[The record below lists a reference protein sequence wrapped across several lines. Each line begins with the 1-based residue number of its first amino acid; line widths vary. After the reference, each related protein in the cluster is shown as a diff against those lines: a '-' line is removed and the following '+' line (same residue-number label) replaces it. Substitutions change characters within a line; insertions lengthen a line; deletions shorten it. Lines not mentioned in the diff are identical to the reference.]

1 MKNVAKSLKTTLAS
15 VVLLGAGLGSTGPA
29 AAAQAAEIF
38 QVDPV
43 HSAVEFKVRHL
54 LSKAG
59 GNFDEFS
66 GTLRYDAQNP
76 AKSRF
81 EFTIQVA
88 SIDTDNEKRDQH
100 LRSADFFDVETY
112 PAIGFKS
119 TRIEPAGQKG
129 HYKVTGDFTMHGVTK
144 SIVVDAEV
152 LGFAET
158 GMGMRGGVD
167 VETTI
172 DRKAF
177 GIVWNQTMDKGG
189 VVLGDDVDI
198 DISLAFYQP

>member
-1 MKNVAKSLKTTLAS
+1 MKNVMRNLKIALAS
-15 VVLLGAGLGSTGPA
+15 VVLLGAGLWSTGPA
-29 AAAQAAEIF
+29 VTAQAAEVF

-66 GTLRYDAQNP
+66 GTLHYDAQNP
-76 AKSRF
+76 AQSRV
-81 EFTIQVA
+81 EFTIQAA

-100 LRSADFFDVETY
+100 LRSADFFNAEKY
-112 PAIGFKS
+112 PTITFKS
-119 TRIEPAGQKG
+119 TKIEPAGKEG
-129 HYKVTGDFTMHGVTK
+129 YYKVTGDFTMHGVTK

-172 DRKAF
+172 DRKEF

-189 VVLGDDVDI
+189 VVLGDDVEI